1 MNAPVTP
8 PDYQHSAL
16 FPQSQDET
24 PYRKLTSDHVKTA
37 EFNGEEVLMVEPEGL
52 RLLAEEAFKDIN
64 HYLRPG
70 HLEQLKKILDDP
82 EATENDKFVA
92 FDLLKNR
99 IAQVVNAPAGQLARV
114 FGAYADKDEAA

>member
-16 FPQSQDET
+16 FPQGEDTT

-37 EFNGEEVLMVEPEGL
+37 EFNGEEVLVVEPEGL

-64 HYLRPG
+64 HFLRPG
-70 HLEQLKKILDDP
+70 HLEQLLQKILDDP
-82 EATENDKFVA
+82 EASDNDRFVA
-92 FDLLKNR
+92 L
-99 IAQVVNAPAGQLARV
+99 
-114 FGAYADKDEAA
+114 